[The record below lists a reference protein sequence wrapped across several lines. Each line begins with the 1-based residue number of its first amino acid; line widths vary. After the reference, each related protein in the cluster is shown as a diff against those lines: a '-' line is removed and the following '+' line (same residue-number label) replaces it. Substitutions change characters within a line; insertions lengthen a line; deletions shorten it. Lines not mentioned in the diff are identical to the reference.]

1 MKQETKDKL
10 VIAAIIFMAAMAGT
24 VISGVINYA
33 LWGNQK
39 HLCQCEL
46 CKTVRQ
52 REAVEIVDSIIHD
65 RIVINIEKD

>member
-33 LWGNQK
+33 LWCNQK

-52 REAVEIVDSIIHD
+52 REALEVVDSVIHE
-65 RIVINIEKD
+65 RIVINIEKE